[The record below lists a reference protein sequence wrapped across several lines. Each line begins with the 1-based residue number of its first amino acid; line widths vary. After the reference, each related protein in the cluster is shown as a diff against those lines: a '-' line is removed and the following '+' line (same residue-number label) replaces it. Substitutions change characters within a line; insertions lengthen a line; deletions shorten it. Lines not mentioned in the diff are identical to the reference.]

1 MGFPKGR
8 ERRSVRLGRMT
19 DLFLLHHRLVM
30 KVGCTVVL
38 QPTQR
43 LAGVRKEWH
52 TRRQGGKDV
61 AYVVSDR
68 LGEYAVISQKL
79 ALLTQ
84 WINAQAD
91 SKGSRI
97 STTALYEGADRGS
110 ETRDG
115 EYVKGRWKV
124 RTVDLDKASEE
135 FERARQASSRGT
147 IVAAEPSCYVVCA

>member
-1 MGFPKGR
+1 
-8 ERRSVRLGRMT
+8 
-19 DLFLLHHRLVM
+19 M
-30 KVGCTVVL
+30 KQASSVVL
-38 QPTQR
+38 QPSQR

-52 TRRQGGKDV
+52 TRKQGGKDV

-68 LGEYAVISQKL
+68 LGEYALISQKL

-84 WINAQAD
+84 WINEQAD
-91 SKGSRI
+91 CKGSRI